1 MKYLMSL
8 ISILNLGFR
17 TNKTSIDFNLKP
29 NYLSKFLDVL
39 ADNNFISYEKIIDS
53 GYTEIPKHT
62 KPGIASPRTMFKK
75 AVLKHPKLKIFF
87 KKNTCKGLKILS
99 TPGRNIFISTYKLK
113 SLCFK
118 HSTNTIFI
126 LSTSKYG
133 FIDSNKALKNNVGG
147 LLVCKIIF

>member
-8 ISILNLGFR
+8 ISILNLGVR
-17 TNKTSIDFNLKP
+17 NNKTLIDFNLKP

-39 ADNNFISYEKIIDS
+39 VENNFINYEKIIDS
-53 GYTEIPKHT
+53 GYIEIPKPQANT
-62 KPGIASPRTMFKK
+62 GSTTTMIKK

-87 KKNTCKGLKILS
+87 KKNTCKGLEIIS
-99 TPGRNIFISTYKLK
+99 TPGRKIFINTYDLK

-118 HSTNTIFI
+118 NSTKAIFI

-133 FIDSNKALKNNVGG
+133 FIDSHKALEKNVGG
-147 LLVCKIIF
+147 LLVCKIFF